1 MTTKDWLHL
10 TGFAA
15 LIAVGS
21 VGVVFTLMRIADW
34 FLA

>member
-1 MTTKDWLHL
+1 MTPKDWLHL

-15 LIAVGS
+15 LVAVGS
-21 VGVVFTLMRIADW
+21 VGVAFTLIRIVDW